1 MNKVIFIDG
10 ILYIQQYQNIH
21 DEVTIPCKYC
31 DCCERDREHVY
42 ACLAGSETRDI
53 CFSTGSYLKKI
64 STGL

>member
-1 MNKVIFIDG
+1 MNKVISIDG

-31 DCCERDREHVY
+31 DCCDRSIEHTY
-42 ACLAGSETRDI
+42 GCLAGSENRDL
-53 CFSTGSYLKKI
+53 CFKQSSYFKKI